1 MQNSEAADDKDN
13 HSADCSVEEKNQL
26 DDVDVTNEDNEK
38 GDETLLERAGEPR
51 DDSCNENDDEEED
64 DDAVGD
70 SFIAVDDKQNW
81 KAYVRSPAF
90 ILFTSQG
97 LSAWGDR
104 MWTFAVGLYLVAIEM
119 NSLRLT
125 AIYGLVLGLSA
136 LMFGAIIGNWID
148 AHPRLKVVRLCLL
161 FQNAFIIGCAS
172 LLGLLIAFQ
181 SEIGQIWNDS
191 LTALF
196 HALIICFGA
205 IANLASIGNKIAI
218 QKDWVVVVAGTS
230 KGKLANLNAVLR
242 RIDLVVNIIAPIVVG
257 QIMTFAS
264 MLAGTIFIASWNIV
278 SGFVE
283 YYLLLTV
290 YKKVPAL
297 AVKEDKTLSESEDQA
312 DEDNNELN
320 TISLHEDPAEEEK
333 ESVSDKD
340 LKEKSKR
347 EKKVLH
353 QMFSVVLD
361 FVNGWKVY
369 MDHQVRFA
377 GLGMAFLYMTV
388 IGFDYITTGY
398 GYSQGIPEWMIGVFR
413 GIGSMVG
420 ILGTLL
426 YPFLRKKIGLE
437 RTGLWAI
444 TEQLL
449 SLIFCIV
456 SIWAPGSPFDLHYA
470 DKIST
475 NTTMTTTTMAT
486 SASLMLSIPFDESD
500 NSLRTA
506 FNKSTEIAYLAL
518 TENYTEVAL
527 NMSRTVN
534 IMTEL
539 PTDLLPNET
548 PVSRISI
555 SIFFTGIICARLGL
569 WMFDL
574 TVTQIIQENV
584 RETQRGVFNGV
595 QNSLNSFMEMLHFV
609 LVIVAPRPETFG
621 LLIII
626 SFVFV
631 FTGDVLYWVYC
642 YRVRGHILPLHQ
654 LKQCGGVGKQN
665 SSPKDKSISVA

>member
-70 SFIAVDDKQNW
+70 SFIAVAKDDKQNW

-148 AHPRLKVVRLCLL
+148 AHPRLK
-161 FQNAFIIGCAS
+161 
-172 LLGLLIAFQ
+172 
-181 SEIGQIWNDS
+181 D
-191 LTALF
+191 
-196 HALIICFGA
+196 
-205 IANLASIGNKIAI
+205 
-218 QKDWVVVVAGTS
+218 
-230 KGKLANLNAVLR
+230 LNAVLR